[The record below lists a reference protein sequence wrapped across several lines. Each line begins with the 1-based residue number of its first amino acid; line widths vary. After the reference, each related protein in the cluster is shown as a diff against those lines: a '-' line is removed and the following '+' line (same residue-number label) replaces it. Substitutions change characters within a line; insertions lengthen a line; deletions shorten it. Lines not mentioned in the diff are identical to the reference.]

1 MRKVKLGSIFRSG
14 RINNKTVHSIRSEG
28 RLLAVLY
35 SVALGFCLKNASI
48 LLCRLQLPALW
59 HRVWRGSKEGSN
71 TSLTLQRQK
80 F

>member
-1 MRKVKLGSIFRSG
+1 MRKVKLGSIFRLG
-14 RINNKTVHSIRSEG
+14 RINNKIVHSIRSEG
-28 RLLAVLY
+28 KLLAVLH
-35 SVALGFCLKNASI
+35 SVALGFCLNASI

-59 HRVWRGSKEGSN
+59 HHVCGGKEGSN